1 MRTEQ
6 EMFDLILQ
14 IAHQDERIRA
24 VILEGSR
31 ANPHAPRDILQDYD
45 VVYIVSDLALF
56 VKDHTWVK
64 RFGELLI
71 MQMPD
76 VMGNQPK
83 NIQGHFAYLMQ
94 FADSTRIDL
103 SLYTLEAFQ
112 KRGIDNLSV
121 LLLDKDGVFEPFPP
135 ADESDYFPEPPT
147 RKEFDDCCNEFW
159 WVSTYV
165 AKGLWRK
172 EITYAHSMLD
182 GIVRKEL
189 MKQLTWYIGI
199 RTEFKCNPGKEG
211 KYFQKYLPSE
221 TWERLLRTYADAD
234 LEHTWDA
241 LFTMTDLFESIAAQ
255 VAEYFH
261 FEYPITEYQHVRSF
275 LEKIKKQPA

>member
-1 MRTEQ
+1 
-6 EMFDLILQ
+6 MFDLILQ
-14 IAHQDERIRA
+14 IARQDERIRA

-31 ANPHAPRDILQDYD
+31 ANPNARKDILQDYD
-45 VVYIVSDLALF
+45 VVYIVSDLAPF

-94 FADSTRIDL
+94 FADGTRIDL

-112 KRGIDNLSV
+112 KRGIDSLSV

-172 EITYAHSMLD
+172 EITYAHSILD
-182 GIVRKEL
+182 EIVRKEL
-189 MKQLTWYIGI
+189 MKLLTWYIGMH
-199 RTEFKCNPGKEG
+199 TDFKCNPGKEG

-221 TWERLLRTYADAD
+221 VWESLLHTYADAVP
-234 LEHTWDA
+234 EHTWNA

-275 LEKIKKQPA
+275 LEKIKKQSA